1 MPVLR
6 KTNWDYGASKVRY
19 RENVLILRQPRGFP
33 IIPLKITLERARR
46 EAVIKASTK
55 KHAGTDLDVYKNLEE
70 VDKVV
75 EEDDYGEAQDED
87 REEEEDEEEEDE
99 GSGDSAYDSSD
110 ASANDSNDSAEPPA
124 TKVITEKPV
133 ALVDR
138 RGRTRAATK
147 QRKAQDASDSTMP
160 TSVSIEDRQH
170 PTVGLKKCRRSSTQA
185 GIKST

>member
-6 KTNWDYGASKVRY
+6 KTNWDYGASQVRY

-33 IIPLKITLERARR
+33 IIPLEITLERARR

-70 VDKVV
+70 IDKLV
-75 EEDDYGEAQDED
+75 EEDDCNEAQDED
-87 REEEEDEEEEDE
+87 REEDEDEASED
-99 GSGDSAYDSSD
+99 SVYDSAD
-110 ASANDSNDSAEPPA
+110 ASANDSNDSAELPA

-170 PTVGLKKCRRSSTQA
+170 PTVGLKKCRRSGTQA